1 MGAFNI
7 NTYYGCASCEAAD
20 KYGNGC
26 KHGLMF
32 PFYLS
37 WQMPRNVRIISSK
50 INLLAQHNKKSI
62 YTLLKIKIMKIYVC
76 NTGDQVQD
84 YMKFY
89 VVAASNKREAYSVL
103 MKYTKDPTE
112 YVYESDIAELD
123 KAFAE
128 VEDACVL
135 YSSD

>member
-1 MGAFNI
+1 
-7 NTYYGCASCEAAD
+7 
-20 KYGNGC
+20 
-26 KHGLMF
+26 
-32 PFYLS
+32 
-37 WQMPRNVRIISSK
+37 
-50 INLLAQHNKKSI
+50 
-62 YTLLKIKIMKIYVC
+62 MKIYVC

-103 MKYTKDPTE
+103 MKYIKDPTE

-123 KAFAE
+123 KAFAG

-135 YSSD
+135 YSSDKKNGSTQ

>member
-1 MGAFNI
+1 
-7 NTYYGCASCEAAD
+7 
-20 KYGNGC
+20 
-26 KHGLMF
+26 
-32 PFYLS
+32 
-37 WQMPRNVRIISSK
+37 
-50 INLLAQHNKKSI
+50 
-62 YTLLKIKIMKIYVC
+62 
-76 NTGDQVQD
+76 
-84 YMKFY
+84 MKFY

-103 MKYTKDPTE
+103 MKYIKDPTE

>member
-1 MGAFNI
+1 M
-7 NTYYGCASCEAAD
+7 
-20 KYGNGC
+20 
-26 KHGLMF
+26 
-32 PFYLS
+32 
-37 WQMPRNVRIISSK
+37 
-50 INLLAQHNKKSI
+50 AQHNKKAF

-103 MKYTKDPTE
+103 MKYIKDPTE

-123 KAFAE
+123 KAFAG